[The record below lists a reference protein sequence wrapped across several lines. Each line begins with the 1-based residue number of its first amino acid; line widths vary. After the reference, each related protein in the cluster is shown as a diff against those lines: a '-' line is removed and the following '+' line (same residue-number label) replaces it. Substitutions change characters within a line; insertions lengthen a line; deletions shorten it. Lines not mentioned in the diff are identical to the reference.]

1 MRVFFYKIIKDPIY
15 RSSLISLIVLIL
27 IVSLCIYYY
36 NFIGVDTSRYETIPL
51 EGKGQIGDSWGMF
64 TSVFSALAF
73 WGLLTTLIFQATSI
87 AQAKAE
93 AVEQVERYKNQQ
105 IEDVFFR
112 MLNIHSEL
120 VKDIDLKK
128 SDNSVT
134 IASGRDSFTVFYN
147 YLKQVESG
155 AKVISKW
162 SKKYPETN
170 EAILYLDYCKK
181 RGKQI
186 DEFANHDELN
196 VIGYA
201 YKSFWVKYRAD
212 LGHYFRFLFN
222 LFKYIDTSDLDF
234 KSKMKYA
241 KIIRSQ
247 LSDYELI
254 MIFYNGLSDQG
265 ISKFKPIIEKYTL
278 LDNLPYDL
286 LFDSEHVNNY
296 KMRAFNELNHLS
308 R

>member
-1 MRVFFYKIIKDPIY
+1 MRVFFYKTIKDPIC
-15 RSSLISLIVLIL
+15 RSSLISLIVLIV
-27 IVSLCIYYY
+27 IVTLCVYYY

-128 SDNSVT
+128 SDNLVT

-147 YLKQVESG
+147 YLKQMEIG
-155 AKVISKW
+155 ARSISKW
-162 SKKYPETN
+162 SENYPEHSSS
-170 EAILYLDYCKK
+170 ALYLDYCKE

-186 DEFANHDELN
+186 YEFANPDELN

-201 YKSFWVKYRAD
+201 YKNFWVKYRAD

-222 LFKYIDTSDLDF
+222 LFKYVDTSDLDF
-234 KSKMKYA
+234 KSKVKYA

-254 MIFYNGLSDQG
+254 IIFYNGLSDQG
-265 ISKFKPIIEKYTL
+265 MVKFKPIIEKYTL
-278 LDNLPYDL
+278 LDNLPCDL
-286 LFDSEHVNNY
+286 LFNSEHVDHYNL
-296 KMRAFNELNHLS
+296 RAFNELNHIS